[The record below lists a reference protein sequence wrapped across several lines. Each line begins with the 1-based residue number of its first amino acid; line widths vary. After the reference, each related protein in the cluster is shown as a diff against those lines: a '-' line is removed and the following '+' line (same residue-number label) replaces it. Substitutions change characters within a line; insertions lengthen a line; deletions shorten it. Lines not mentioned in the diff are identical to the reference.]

1 MQFDKKSF
9 VSTLIYLAWLTG
21 VIVLVSMISCN
32 PRDTT
37 PSPSEVLLSRLPKK
51 HTEEV
56 SIDYAQNFSVSYHDH
71 YKVVDLH
78 FESEGRGMNFRQKL
92 VLVQRGSEAPA
103 KTGELKDA
111 WFIDIPVA
119 TIAANHDGEVI
130 RVKSLG
136 LIDHIVGMGGGDI
149 YDPELRARWE
159 QKKITSIGYS
169 FHSVPSPELLM
180 SAGAELLALHTYD
193 NKGLTGMKKL
203 RELGINAIPHF
214 AWAEQSFLGKS
225 EWVKF
230 SALFFN
236 KEAEANELFD
246 NIRERCETLIDRVA
260 KLPEKKSTFLL
271 YFPSDEA
278 DWKAHRNDFYA
289 SYLQAVSN
297 NVLKDNGPT
306 HSVGMTN
313 EQLLALAGKADYWM
327 VNSRSDEDWPPA
339 NYLKSFKAYRE
350 GHVYH
355 YQKRTNY
362 EHNAYDW
369 YETPEVRPD
378 LVLEDLVSIFYPELL
393 PDHEPIFFEKV
404 KLTKQ

>member
-1 MQFDKKSF
+1 MQVNKQSF
-9 VSTLIYLAWLTG
+9 FSLLTYLAWL
-21 VIVLVSMISCN
+21 VLVVILVTVISCS
-32 PRDTT
+32 PRDASSSAT
-37 PSPSEVLLSRLPKK
+37 EALLNKLPKT

-56 SIDYAQNFSVSYHDH
+56 SVEHAKNFSVSYHGN

-78 FESEGRGMNFRQKL
+78 FESQGRGMNFRQKL
-92 VLVQRGSEAPA
+92 VLVQRGTEAPQKSGA
-103 KTGELKDA
+103 LANA
-111 WFIDIPVA
+111 WFMDIPVA
-119 TIAANHDGEVI
+119 TMAANHDGEVI

-136 LIDHIVGMGGGDI
+136 LIDHIAGMGGGDI
-149 YDPELRARWE
+149 YDPELRERWE
-159 QKKITSIGYS
+159 QKKIASIGYS
-169 FHSVPSPELLM
+169 FHAVPSPELLM
-180 SAGAELLALHTYD
+180 SAGAEMLALHTYD
-193 NKGLTGMKKL
+193 NTRLDGMNKL

-214 AWAEQSFLGKS
+214 AWAEQTYLGKA

-236 KEAEANELFD
+236 KEAEANQLFEK
-246 NIRERCETLIDRVA
+246 IRERCESLINKVA
-260 KLPEKKSTFLL
+260 QLKEKKSTFLL

-278 DWKAHRNDFYA
+278 EWKAHRNDFYA
-289 SYLQAVSN
+289 SYLQAVSH
-297 NVLKDNGPT
+297 NVLKDDGPT
-306 HSVGMTN
+306 HSVGMNN
-313 EQLLALAGKADYWM
+313 EQLLALARDADFWM
-327 VNSRSDEDWPPA
+327 INSTTDEDWPPA
-339 NYLKSFKAYRE
+339 SYLKSFKSYRE
-350 GHVYH
+350 GNVYH